1 MGPRQRRW
9 PGTESEGEAGMKTII
24 DSLIRALHA
33 DERVSDH
40 KINIHRKDGY
50 ELYFVKGKLETVRRT
65 NVSDTEV
72 TIYVDHDDFRGE
84 SQFLIYAYTTEND
97 LPHLIDEAV
106 AKALL
111 IKNKPYTL
119 PENETGNF
127 DVESNFRSHNI
138 SDLAAAIAKAV
149 FEANTVENASLNS
162 VEIFINE
169 HLDSVI
175 NSRGIKKSQ
184 RYFSAMLE
192 TIPTYNGER
201 ESVELYHQY
210 NFSSFD
216 HDTIVREVRDM
227 LLAAKARY
235 EAVTPD
241 FAIDC
246 PVILNK
252 QEVSSLFRSIAGGL
266 NYSAVYSRSN
276 LFKKGDAI
284 QNDPTGDKIS
294 ITMAGAVEGNIRS
307 RKFDTDGL
315 TLRDICIVENG
326 KASAYY
332 GSNRFGQYLDET
344 PTGALGCMCVSAGC
358 ASAKDFTN
366 GPYLE
371 VISMSGLQ
379 VDFYSDYIGGEV
391 RLAYYH
397 DGEKI
402 TPVTGISITGQ
413 LRDVLSNIH
422 LSSDT
427 SVENGYIGPAK
438 ALLNHMKIF

>member
-1 MGPRQRRW
+1 
-9 PGTESEGEAGMKTII
+9 MKTII
-24 DSLIRALHA
+24 DSVIQLLHA

-40 KINIHRKDGY
+40 KINIHHKDGY

-65 NVSDTEV
+65 NVRNTAV
-72 TIYVDHDDFRGE
+72 TVYVDHGNFRGE
-84 SQFLIYAYTTEND
+84 SQFLIYAYTTEED

-111 IKNKPYTL
+111 INNKPYTL
-119 PENETGNF
+119 PENETGSYE
-127 DVESNFRSHNI
+127 VESNFGSHNI
-138 SDLAAAIAKAV
+138 PDLAAAIAQAV
-149 FEANTVENASLNS
+149 FEANTVENTSLNS

-169 HLDSVI
+169 HKETII
-175 NSRGIKKSQ
+175 NSRGIKKEQ

-210 NFSSFD
+210 NFSSFE
-216 HDTIVREVRDM
+216 HDTIVREVKDM

-235 EAVTPD
+235 EAITPD
-241 FAIDC
+241 FTIDC

-252 QEVSSLFRSIAGGL
+252 QEVYELTGSIAGNL
-266 NYSAVYSRSN
+266 NFSAVYSRSN

-284 QNDPTGDKIS
+284 QNAPTGDKIG
-294 ITMAGAVEGNIRS
+294 ITMAGAVEGNIYS
-307 RKFDTDGL
+307 RKFDADGL
-315 TLRDICIVENG
+315 ALRDTRIVEDG
-326 KASAYY
+326 KAVSYY
-332 GSNRFGQYLDET
+332 GGNRYAQYLDEI
-344 PTGALGCMCVSAGC
+344 PTGSLACVCVDAGSVSAGELG
-358 ASAKDFTN
+358 K

-413 LRDVLSNIH
+413 LREVLSSIRF
-422 LSSDT
+422 SSKT
-427 SVENGYIGPAK
+427 AVENGYVGPEK
-438 ALLNHMKIF
+438 AILRNIKIF